1 MNIQIV
7 TNEAGR
13 PAVLR
18 EDGKPI
24 AGVTGARITLK
35 ADDIVRAE
43 LDIIVSKVGLY
54 GEGKAY
60 FDGREVSRIIYADGG
75 EEEF

>member
-7 TNEAGR
+7 MQDGR

-18 EDGKPI
+18 EDGQPI
-24 AGVTGARITLK
+24 HGVTGARITIK
-35 ADDIVRAE
+35 PDDIVRAE
-43 LDIIVSKVGLY
+43 LDIFVSRVGLY
-54 GEGKAY
+54 GDGKAY
-60 FDGREVSRIIYADGG
+60 FDGREVRRIIYADGG

>member
-7 TNEAGR
+7 TGEDGK

-18 EDGKPI
+18 EDGSPI
-24 AGVTGARITLK
+24 EGVTGARITIK
-35 ADDIVRAE
+35 PFDVVRAE
-43 LDIIVSKVGLY
+43 LDIMLSKVGLH
-54 GEGKAY
+54 GDGKAY